1 MGGPDSAPYA
11 IIKSMLDLH
20 EVLNPEQYE
29 AATAGGG
36 PLLVLAAAGTGKT
49 QTLVYRVAHLIDQGM
64 PPSAIL
70 LLTFTNRAATEM
82 LERAKAVAGPQA
94 GWVWG
99 GTFHSICNRFL
110 RYYAGR
116 VGFRADF
123 TIADRDDTRKLIERA
138 VETEHIASKDF
149 PKKEVLNSLF
159 SYAANCARPLE
170 EVLDERLGLISV
182 DPEDIVRVHKAYG
195 QLKASLGIMD
205 FDDLLVNGLR
215 LIEENEDV
223 LADYRRRF
231 VHVLVDEYQD
241 TNVIQ
246 SRFVDLL
253 AGEGGNL
260 MAVGD
265 DFQCIYTW
273 RGADVG
279 NIMGFEERHPGARV
293 IRIERNYRSTP
304 QILALANACVAASH
318 NQFQKVLKATRPDG
332 DRPYRICVR
341 DSMEQGKAVASLIR
355 REIGNGRRPGD
366 IAVLYRAHF
375 HSIELQMELGRLGV
389 PFTVTSGTGVF
400 EQAHVKDMLSL
411 LRLVENPADRLAFDR
426 LLSLLPGVGPKSADA
441 IWVKLG
447 GSCVLSTPEGRE
459 ALLALLKPSARG
471 CWQGVS
477 DAVAGYFSDEARL
490 KENVVELV
498 RSFIE
503 RFYGAYLQ
511 KKYDDFADRAD
522 DVEEVA
528 RQVADSESLGAFLQ
542 DVALLTNAETA
553 YDGRD
558 GAAGQTVRLSTIHQ
572 AKGLEWPLVIVIW
585 AVEGMF
591 PSPRSLGETQDDSE
605 ERRLFYVAV
614 TRARNNLV
622 IFTPEMRKGY
632 DGFSYPCRPSRFVT
646 EVPSSCFQTRFG
658 YWR

>member
-1 MGGPDSAPYA
+1 
-11 IIKSMLDLH
+11 MLDLH

-64 PPSAIL
+64 PPHAIL
-70 LLTFTNRAATEM
+70 LLTFTNRAASEM

-110 RYYAGR
+110 RRHASRLGYAP
-116 VGFRADF
+116 DF

-138 VETEHIASKDF
+138 VEAEHIVSRDF

-170 EVLDERLGLISV
+170 EVLDERLDQISV
-182 DPEDIVRVHKAYG
+182 DPGDIIKVHEAYG
-195 QLKASLGIMD
+195 RLKTGLGIMD

-223 LADYRRRF
+223 LEDYRRRF
-231 VHVLVDEYQD
+231 IHVLVDEYQD

-246 SRFVDLL
+246 SRFVDLI

-279 NIMGFEERHPGARV
+279 NIMGFEQRHPGARV

-318 NQFQKVLKATRPDG
+318 NQFQKVLRATRPDG
-332 DRPYRICVR
+332 DRPYLFRVR
-341 DSMEQGKAVASLIR
+341 DSFEQGKAVASIIR
-355 REIGNGRRPGD
+355 QEIDNGRNPGD

-375 HSIELQMELGRLGV
+375 HSIELQMELGRMGV

-426 LLSLLPGVGPKSADA
+426 VMSLLPGVGPKSIDA
-441 IWVKLG
+441 LWTKLG
-447 GSCVLSTPEGRE
+447 GSCNLSTPAGRE

-471 CWQGVS
+471 CWAGVS
-477 DAVAGYFSDEARL
+477 DAVERYFSGDARL
-490 KENVVELV
+490 KGNVVELV
-498 RSFIE
+498 RSFME
-503 RFYGAYLQ
+503 SFYGAYLR
-511 KKYDDFADRAD
+511 KKYDDYQDRAD

-528 RQVADSESLGAFLQ
+528 LQVADSESLGAFLQ
-542 DVALLTNAETA
+542 EVALQTNAEAA
-553 YDGRD
+553 YESRAD
-558 GAAGQTVRLSTIHQ
+558 AVAHTVRLSTIHQ
-572 AKGLEWPLVIVIW
+572 AKGLEWPVVILIW

-591 PSPRSLGETQDDSE
+591 PSPRALGDTQDDSE

-614 TRARNNLV
+614 TRARNQLAV
-622 IFTPEMRKGY
+622 FTPELRKSY
-632 DGFSYPCRPSRFVT
+632 DGGSYPCRPSRFVT
-646 EVPSSCFQTRFG
+646 EVPSSCFQTRYG